1 MGIPHRNLR
10 TRSIY
15 GIIKNMKSFATIMTL
30 AVLLSCLFSC
40 GEGKSGP
47 FTFTN
52 NTGETVY
59 VLIDQDGVL
68 EKTFT
73 SGEKYTGKD
82 YYTPTITFVKGLD
95 TAENKKIIANKYTA
109 TTTKGF
115 DYEFVKNKGQPLV
128 ISANLGGDYGTN
140 DATRDNCLL
149 KEANGKLG
157 DYSDE
162 TVSLSDI
169 QTPPDPVKTYQ
180 LYTSAPEFRIYNG
193 SGQDVTDLFTISLG
207 KETEPTLQWNL
218 VISYPK
224 VEPVEY

>member
-1 MGIPHRNLR
+1 M
-10 TRSIY
+10 
-15 GIIKNMKSFATIMTL
+15 
-30 AVLLSCLFSC
+30 
-40 GEGKSGP
+40 
-47 FTFTN
+47 
-52 NTGETVY
+52 
-59 VLIDQDGVL
+59 
-68 EKTFT
+68 
-73 SGEKYTGKD
+73 
-82 YYTPTITFVKGLD
+82 
-95 TAENKKIIANKYTA
+95 
-109 TTTKGF
+109 
-115 DYEFVKNKGQPLV
+115 
-128 ISANLGGDYGTN
+128 
-140 DATRDNCLL
+140 L

-224 VEPVEY
+224 VESVEY

>member
-1 MGIPHRNLR
+1 
-10 TRSIY
+10 
-15 GIIKNMKSFATIMTL
+15 MKYFAPFITIG
-30 AVLLSCLFSC
+30 LLFCLFSC
-40 GEGKSGP
+40 DAGKSGP

-68 EKTFT
+68 EKTFA

-82 YYTPTITFVKGLD
+82 YYTPRITFVKKLD
-95 TAENKKIIANKYTA
+95 SADNKKIIDNRYTA

-115 DYEFVKNKGQPLV
+115 DYEFVENKGQPLV

-157 DYSDE
+157 DYSNE
-162 TVSLSDI
+162 TVSLSEI
-169 QTPPDPVKTYQ
+169 QTPPDPASNYK
-180 LYTSAPEFRIYNG
+180 LYTSNPQFRIYNG
-193 SGQDVTDLFTISLG
+193 AKQDVTDLFTLTLST
-207 KETEPTLQWNL
+207 ETSPWNL
-218 VISYPK
+218 VITYPK
-224 VEPVEY
+224 MEPVD

>member
-1 MGIPHRNLR
+1 
-10 TRSIY
+10 
-15 GIIKNMKSFATIMTL
+15 MKYFVPFITIG
-30 AVLLSCLFSC
+30 LLFCLFSC
-40 GEGKSGP
+40 DAGKSGP

-52 NTGETVY
+52 STGDTVY

-68 EKTFT
+68 EKTFA

-82 YYTPTITFVKGLD
+82 YYTPTITFVEGLD

-115 DYEFVKNKGQPLV
+115 DYEFVENKGQPLV

-157 DYSDE
+157 DYSNE

-169 QTPPDPVKTYQ
+169 QTPPDPASNYK
-180 LYTSAPEFRIYNG
+180 LYTSNPQFRIYNG
-193 SGQDVTDLFTISLG
+193 ANQDVTDLFTLTLST
-207 KETEPTLQWNL
+207 ETSPWNL
-218 VISYPK
+218 VITYPK
-224 VEPVEY
+224 MEPVE

>member
-1 MGIPHRNLR
+1 
-10 TRSIY
+10 
-15 GIIKNMKSFATIMTL
+15 MKYFAPFITIG
-30 AVLLSCLFSC
+30 LLFCLFSC
-40 GEGKSGP
+40 DAGKSGP

-68 EKTFT
+68 EKTFA

-82 YYTPTITFVKGLD
+82 YYTPRITFVKKLD
-95 TAENKKIIANKYTA
+95 SADNKKIIDNKYTA

-115 DYEFVKNKGQPLV
+115 DYEFVENKGQPLV

-157 DYSDE
+157 DYSNE
-162 TVSLSDI
+162 TESLSDI
-169 QTPPDPVKTYQ
+169 QTPPDPASNYK
-180 LYTSAPEFRIYNG
+180 LYTSNPQFRIYNG
-193 SGQDVTDLFTISLG
+193 ANQDVTDLFTLTLST
-207 KETEPTLQWNL
+207 ETSPWNL
-218 VISYPK
+218 VITYPK
-224 VEPVEY
+224 TEPV

>member
-1 MGIPHRNLR
+1 
-10 TRSIY
+10 
-15 GIIKNMKSFATIMTL
+15 MKYFAPFITIG
-30 AVLLSCLFSC
+30 LLFCLFSC
-40 GEGKSGP
+40 DAGKSGP

-59 VLIDQDGVL
+59 VLIDQDGIL

-82 YYTPTITFVKGLD
+82 YYTPTITFVKDLD

-109 TTTKGF
+109 TTKGF
-115 DYEFVKNKGQPLV
+115 DYEFVENKGQPLV

-149 KEANGKLG
+149 KEANGKFG

-162 TVSLSDI
+162 TESLSDI

-180 LYTSAPEFRIYNG
+180 LYTSNPQFRIYNG
-193 SGQDVTDLFTISLG
+193 ANQDVTDLFTLTLST
-207 KETEPTLQWNL
+207 ETSPWNL
-218 VISYPK
+218 VITYPK
-224 VEPVEY
+224 TEPVE